1 MSDQQQTQ
9 EQQIMR
15 RLMIAF
21 CDKGTSLLF
30 DTNSFNNVT
39 AFLDFL
45 SRCWMKDIPP
55 NHLLVE
61 RWYYHSDGSKITLL
75 PWRWYYHGG
84 GSKKSSI
91 AQKTQSC
98 QIHSEMEEKFFTP
111 TALVLLRPRKQC
123 NFTSVTV
130 VLQRLYQEMIWR
142 IVSQY

>member
-55 NHLLVE
+55 NHLVVE

-84 GSKKSSI
+84 GSKNQVQLKKLRIAKFLQKWKKKILLTLPWYYHSHGSSVI
-91 AQKTQSC
+91 
-98 QIHSEMEEKFFTP
+98 
-111 TALVLLRPRKQC
+111 LLA
-123 NFTSVTV
+123 S
-130 VLQRLYQEMIWR
+130 LW
-142 IVSQY
+142 QYRGSTCT